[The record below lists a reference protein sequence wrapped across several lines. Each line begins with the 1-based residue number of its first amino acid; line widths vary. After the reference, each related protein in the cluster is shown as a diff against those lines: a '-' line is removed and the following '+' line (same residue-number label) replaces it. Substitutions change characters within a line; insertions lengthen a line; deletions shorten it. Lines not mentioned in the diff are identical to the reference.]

1 MRGAGRGTSGADGQ
15 NGPDRG
21 AGLPVPRGR
30 IDVTAPIRRKSRRP
44 LPGFTGLPQPAGD
57 NHPGFNDFLP
67 DALRI
72 VYTPPSPVRRT
83 LAYALCGIITVAVL
97 WSVFGTLRLFA
108 IAPGE
113 LQARGGNQLVES
125 LERGQVSAISVKNGS
140 HVERNDIVVQLDP
153 TIAKAGRAIVE
164 AKLANARGEA
174 VRGTAAASLAQAA
187 RINKDAPVDW
197 PSGIPDEVK
206 ARQETVLHA
215 DLAQLVAS
223 IADLEAKLK
232 TEEASRD
239 RYAANIVAQKT
250 LIDSRTKRIAMRETL
265 AQQGWYS
272 RALVLQALEPL
283 RKDQVTLVDMQGAFD
298 EANAAIPVI
307 RDQIA
312 QARAG
317 FVATN
322 VDAAASASRQVASLV
337 EELKQADVALANLG
351 LRAPATGVVQS
362 LAVTNIGQSV
372 KVGEKLMNI
381 VPDNAPLEI
390 RAYVLNSD
398 IGFVAAGQPVVIKVD
413 TFPYTRYGTIAGRV
427 ARVGADAVTGQYAL
441 AQQKDDATTPTKGP
455 LSVTN
460 AAQQTSDL
468 VFPVTVIP
476 DKSSINVD
484 GRDVPL
490 TAGMSVNVEIE
501 TQRQRVLTYI
511 LYPLTRVFAAA
522 PAPG

>member
-1 MRGAGRGTSGADGQ
+1 MSEAPRGTSGPGGDSGA
-15 NGPDRG
+15 DRG
-21 AGLPVPRGR
+21 AGLPVPRAR
-30 IDVTAPIRRKSRRP
+30 RDVTAPIKRKSRRP
-44 LPGFTGLPQPAGD
+44 LPEFTGLPQTAGD
-57 NHPGFNDFLP
+57 HHPGFADFLP
-67 DALRI
+67 DALQI
-72 VYTPPSPVRRT
+72 VHTPPSSARRT
-83 LAYALCGIITVAVL
+83 LAYVLCGLITTALL

-113 LQARGGNQLVES
+113 LQAMGGTQLVES
-125 LERGQVSAISVKNGS
+125 LEPGQVSAIAVKNGS
-140 HVERNDIVVQLDP
+140 HVDLNDLVLQLDP
-153 TIAKAGRAIVE
+153 TVANAGKAIVE

-174 VRGTAAASLAQAA
+174 VRATAAAALAQASIIDKTA
-187 RINKDAPVDW
+187 TIDW
-197 PSGIPDEVK
+197 PSGIPDDVK
-206 ARQETVLHA
+206 ARQETVLRA
-215 DLAQLVAS
+215 DLAQLLAS
-223 IADLEAKLK
+223 ITDLEAKLK

-239 RYAANIVAQKT
+239 KYAANIVAQKT

-283 RKDQVTLVDMQGAFD
+283 RKDQVTLAEMQGDFD

-312 QARAG
+312 QARAS

-322 VDAAASASRQVASLV
+322 VDAAASASRQVAGLV
-337 EELKQADVALANLG
+337 EELKQADVALDNLG

-381 VPDNAPLEI
+381 VPDNAALEI

-413 TFPYTRYGTIAGRV
+413 TFPYTRYGTITGRV
-427 ARVGADAVTGQYAL
+427 VRVGADAVTGQYAV
-441 AQQKDDATTPTKGP
+441 AQQKDNATTPTKGP
-455 LSVTN
+455 LSATN

-468 VFPVTVIP
+468 VFPVTVVP
-476 DKSSINVD
+476 DKVSINVD

-490 TAGMSVNVEIE
+490 TAGMSVVVEIE

-522 PAPG
+522 QPSG